1 MPRNA
6 RKKSDSGIYH
16 VILRGINKQVIFED
30 DEDHFF
36 FLDKLA
42 NCQLKSSFELYAY
55 CLMSNHIH
63 LLLKEGHEEL
73 GITFRRIGSSFVPW
87 YNWKYQRVGHL
98 FQDRFK
104 SEAVEDDS
112 YFLTVLRYIHQNP
125 LKAGVVKKIQEYPWT
140 SYREYSHKPVICN
153 TEFALNFFSPD
164 RDEAKKLWIKF
175 IQAQNDDTCM
185 EYDDNSRMSDSE
197 AVEVFKAI
205 TKTNNP
211 SEVQFFDPNKIER
224 MIRLL
229 IKNGLTLSQ
238 IARLSGLT
246 YGAVRSIKNN
256 DPEY

>member
-1 MPRNA
+1 
-6 RKKSDSGIYH
+6 
-16 VILRGINKQVIFED
+16 
-30 DEDHFF
+30 
-36 FLDKLA
+36 
-42 NCQLKSSFELYAY
+42 
-55 CLMSNHIH
+55 
-63 LLLKEGHEEL
+63 
-73 GITFRRIGSSFVPW
+73 
-87 YNWKYQRVGHL
+87 L